1 VLPCFVV
8 QLARSAVPRPL
19 LPGLGVPREID
30 LRYSRML
37 QGHDARSAASD
48 RLLQVLMQMPCLVA
62 FIEAGEVAAKQR
74 RHAHNA
80 GKLSARAASHVK
92 SATSV
97 IMGTAIGSGMF
108 GTVFRAK
115 WQGFDV
121 AVKQLNQF
129 DANSV
134 AALKKE
140 GL

>member
-1 VLPCFVV
+1 MLPCFVV

-19 LPGLGVPREID
+19 LPGPGVPREID

-37 QGHDARSAASD
+37 QGHDARSGASD

-80 GKLSARAASHVK
+80 GKLSARAASHIK

-108 GTVFRAK
+108 GP
-115 WQGFDV
+115 
-121 AVKQLNQF
+121 
-129 DANSV
+129 
-134 AALKKE
+134 
-140 GL
+140 